1 LPYSP
6 EHKAKSRE
14 KILQAAADLFCRYG
28 FDAVSLAQVMREA
41 SMTHGGFYAHFTSK
55 TTLYAEAIHYAAKHS
70 FLGKMSLDT
79 LELSE
84 IYTLVTQYLSIEHV
98 QQETFACPLA
108 FLSTDVAHRE
118 LLVRESYEKTFRG
131 MVNKLS
137 GSLSRM
143 IDPVKADELAQSIVI
158 NLVGTVSIARSLT
171 SSDLQRQLLL
181 STKLSIDLML
191 SQCK

>member
-1 LPYSP
+1 VPYSP

-55 TTLYAEAIHYAAKHS
+55 TTLYAEAIRYAAKHS
-70 FLGKMSLDT
+70 FLGKMALDK
-79 LELSE
+79 LDLPE
-84 IYTLVTQYLSIEHV
+84 IYALVNQYLSIEHV
-98 QQETFACPLA
+98 QQQTFACPLA

-131 MVNKLS
+131 MVNKL
-137 GSLSRM
+137 GHSLSKM
-143 IDPVKADELAQSIVI
+143 IDPVKADQLAQSIVI

-171 SSDLQRQLLL
+171 SSELQCQLLIN
-181 STKLSIDLML
+181 TKLSIDTML
-191 SQCK
+191 AQCQ